1 MTGDRFNF
9 SVSGTID
16 GKFDYGYFVTVK
28 MNSEILKGVLYH
40 APPST
45 SSPHAAPSNK
55 AVVVYSPEQ
64 AQRRQKRYRDP
75 AHPKP
80 NRSAY
85 NFFFAQKHA
94 QLKVEYPRREREFS
108 KMIGESWNKLSDEER
123 SVSILT
129 MQTIMWREINKII
142 YKHFVFF
149 YSCSGVSGD

>member
-129 MQTIMWREINKII
+129 MQTIM
-142 YKHFVFF
+142 
-149 YSCSGVSGD
+149 